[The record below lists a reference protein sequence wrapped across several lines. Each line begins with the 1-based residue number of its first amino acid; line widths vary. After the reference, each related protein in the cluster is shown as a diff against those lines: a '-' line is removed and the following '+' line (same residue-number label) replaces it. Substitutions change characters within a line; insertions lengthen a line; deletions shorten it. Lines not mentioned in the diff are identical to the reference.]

1 MFKKT
6 LRGRNVPGDD
16 FSLYCT
22 PEGRLILLQRLST
35 RLDKFIFIKNI
46 AKNCILNQSENTG
59 CAQGCTGAMTK
70 AGHPRNSTHF
80 GRKGKKNLRKGD
92 SFLFDILQI
101 KRDAGYLCWD
111 VAAKSLS
118 PCGTKQ
124 GFVVG
129 FERAV

>member
-1 MFKKT
+1 
-6 LRGRNVPGDD
+6 
-16 FSLYCT
+16 
-22 PEGRLILLQRLST
+22 
-35 RLDKFIFIKNI
+35 
-46 AKNCILNQSENTG
+46 
-59 CAQGCTGAMTK
+59 MTK
-70 AGHPRNSTHF
+70 AGHPGDSTHC
-80 GRKGKKNLRKGD
+80 GWKKEKTKSQKGD
-92 SFLFDILQI
+92 FFLFDILQI

>member
-1 MFKKT
+1 MHFE
-6 LRGRNVPGDD
+6 P
-16 FSLYCT
+16 SLGGK
-22 PEGRLILLQRLST
+22 E
-35 RLDKFIFIKNI
+35 K
-46 AKNCILNQSENTG
+46 KNCRREI
-59 CAQGCTGAMTK
+59 
-70 AGHPRNSTHF
+70 F
-80 GRKGKKNLRKGD
+80 
-92 SFLFDILQI
+92 FFDILRI

>member
-1 MFKKT
+1 
-6 LRGRNVPGDD
+6 
-16 FSLYCT
+16 
-22 PEGRLILLQRLST
+22 
-35 RLDKFIFIKNI
+35 
-46 AKNCILNQSENTG
+46 
-59 CAQGCTGAMTK
+59 MTK
-70 AGHPRNSTHF
+70 AGHPSDSTHF
-80 GRKGKKNLRKGD
+80 GWKKGKKKSQKGD
-92 SFLFDILQI
+92 FFLFDILQI

>member
-1 MFKKT
+1 MFPPGLISSFLLKTYLKLHFKKI
-6 LRGRNVPGDD
+6 LKYVGFAALGVA
-16 FSLYCT
+16 
-22 PEGRLILLQRLST
+22 PERRA
-35 RLDKFIFIKNI
+35 N
-46 AKNCILNQSENTG
+46 
-59 CAQGCTGAMTK
+59 
-70 AGHPRNSTHF
+70 AGHPTRLAIKCTLSHLWAERKKKIAE
-80 GRKGKKNLRKGD
+80 GR
-92 SFLFDILQI
+92 FFFDILRI